1 MRLQSAIFTLPD
13 ALLDGGALRPGAD
26 KVLSIL
32 KMESVWLYAV
42 TALDRAEAQALLR
55 SAGSEGDFRGLLTE
69 REAGCAVC
77 SGTMLEKAMRRLRS
91 QKADTVVFTGTL
103 ALVETAKKAGFRAVA
118 VGGAEIR
125 YGAFLTAVINFLIM
139 ALVIFLLVKL
149 LNRVMTI
156 RKKPEPQAAPT
167 VKKCPFCC
175 SEIPLEATRC
185 PHCTSELNE

>member
-1 MRLQSAIFTLPD
+1 MKKSGFWTEFRQFIAKGNVMNLAVGVIIGAAFQAITTSLVNDIISPVIGLFASAD
-13 ALLDGGALRPGAD
+13 MSDW
-26 KVLSIL
+26 S
-32 KMESVWLYAV
+32 
-42 TALDRAEAQALLR
+42 
-55 SAGSEGDFRGLLTE
+55 
-69 REAGCAVC
+69 
-77 SGTMLEKAMRRLRS
+77 
-91 QKADTVVFTGTL
+91 
-103 ALVETAKKAGFRAVA
+103 VA

-125 YGAFLTAVINFLIM
+125 YGAFLTAAINFLIM

-149 LNRVMTI
+149 LNRGMTI

>member
-55 SAGSEGDFRGLLTE
+55 SAGIEGDFRGLLTE

-91 QKADTVVFTGTL
+91 QKADTVVFAGTL

-118 VGGAEIR
+118 VGGRRGRVAADVRPRRLRAAALRGLAQAGIKR
-125 YGAFLTAVINFLIM
+125 HTRKGGRQRPPFSILIPFSP
-139 ALVIFLLVKL
+139 LVLQ
-149 LNRVMTI
+149 R
-156 RKKPEPQAAPT
+156 A
-167 VKKCPFCC
+167 
-175 SEIPLEATRC
+175 
-185 PHCTSELNE
+185 H

>member
-1 MRLQSAIFTLPD
+1 MKKSGFWTEFRQFIAKGNVMNLAVGVIIGAAFQAITTSLVNDIISPVIGLFASAD
-13 ALLDGGALRPGAD
+13 MSDW
-26 KVLSIL
+26 S
-32 KMESVWLYAV
+32 
-42 TALDRAEAQALLR
+42 
-55 SAGSEGDFRGLLTE
+55 
-69 REAGCAVC
+69 
-77 SGTMLEKAMRRLRS
+77 
-91 QKADTVVFTGTL
+91 
-103 ALVETAKKAGFRAVA
+103 VA

-125 YGAFLTAVINFLIM
+125 YGTFLTAVINFLIM
-139 ALVIFLLVKL
+139 ALVIFLLVKI

>member
-55 SAGSEGDFRGLLTE
+55 SAGIEGDFRGLLTE

-91 QKADTVVFTGTL
+91 QKADTVIFTGTF

>member
-1 MRLQSAIFTLPD
+1 MKKSGFWTEFRQFIAKGNVMNLAVGVIIGAAFQAITTSLVNDIISPVIGLFASAD
-13 ALLDGGALRPGAD
+13 MSDW
-26 KVLSIL
+26 S
-32 KMESVWLYAV
+32 
-42 TALDRAEAQALLR
+42 
-55 SAGSEGDFRGLLTE
+55 
-69 REAGCAVC
+69 
-77 SGTMLEKAMRRLRS
+77 
-91 QKADTVVFTGTL
+91 
-103 ALVETAKKAGFRAVA
+103 VA

-156 RKKPEPQAAPT
+156 RKKPEPQAAPP